1 MKTIHDVENLVRE
14 YIDRHNMRYQQITR
28 LDDVV
33 KAETFCYTT
42 MEARLSKNGRV
53 LFKVDGKGTSIYK

>member
-1 MKTIHDVENLVRE
+1 MKTIHDVEKLVWD
-14 YIDRHNMRYQQITR
+14 YIERHNMSYKRLTR

-42 MEARLSKNGRV
+42 MEARLSKNGRIS
-53 LFKVDGKGTSIYK
+53 FKVDGKRASIYK